1 MEMNRVPRQH
11 LNRNVRRERDGRAM
25 LRQALLL
32 GCGLLLACGFA
43 VAARQQ
49 FAAVRYG
56 YQSEDLRREREQ
68 LLSEQRR
75 LRLMLEERSSP
86 AELERAAREIGLQPA
101 RPAQIGLAAAATA
114 AGGEG
119 KASAARSATNT
130 PAPTFVG
137 SAAATALRR

>member
-1 MEMNRVPRQH
+1 MNRVPRQH
-11 LNRNVRRERDGRAM
+11 LNRNVRRERDGRA
-25 LRQALLL
+25 LVRQALLL

-56 YQSEDLRREREQ
+56 YQSEDLRRERER
-68 LLSEQRR
+68 LLAEQRR
-75 LRLMLEERSSP
+75 LLLMLEERTSP
-86 AELERAAREIGLQPA
+86 AELERAARELGLQPA
-101 RPAQIGLAAAATA
+101 RSTQIGLAAATA

-119 KASAARSATNT
+119 RTSAPRGATNST
-130 PAPTFVG
+130 APTFVG